1 MSSISLSL
9 GPVVNKEAS
18 FILSGSKSITQRSLI
33 INKLCKNKTISKNYS
48 DSDDSNL
55 LKAHIQ
61 SREKIINVS
70 NSGTTLRFLISYY
83 LLKKNKVTIV
93 GDKRLFE
100 RPIRQINF
108 LSQKIRRGQIVLKKN
123 KIILEI
129 SNLRGGILEF
139 EKSNSSQFISSI
151 LLISPFL
158 KGGLNNRIIL
168 ATNIK

>member
-83 LLKKNKVTIV
+83 LLKK
-93 GDKRLFE
+93 
-100 RPIRQINF
+100 
-108 LSQKIRRGQIVLKKN
+108 
-123 KIILEI
+123 
-129 SNLRGGILEF
+129 
-139 EKSNSSQFISSI
+139 
-151 LLISPFL
+151 
-158 KGGLNNRIIL
+158 
-168 ATNIK
+168 IK